1 MQGQL
6 THRLRGQD
14 GQASV
19 EFLGALPL
27 LVIAALL
34 VWQLVLF
41 GTVMTSAQNAART
54 GSRAAS
60 LHSDGEKAAMNA
72 LRPSFRDDADVSESP
87 DGKVTVK
94 VKVPLLVPGIPLPL
108 SVTEAAAI
116 PNTAGS

>member
-27 LVIAALL
+27 LFAGALL
-34 VWQLVLF
+34 VAQLLLV
-41 GTVMTSAQNAART
+41 GSSMTSAQNAART

-60 LHSDGEKAAMNA
+60 LHSDGSKAALAA
-72 LRPSFRDDADVSESP
+72 LRPGLRKDS
-87 DGKVTVK
+87 KITVAGTS
-94 VKVPLLVPGIPLPL
+94 VRVQIRVPTIVPGLDLPL
-108 SVTEAAAI
+108 TLAE
-116 PNTAGS
+116 TATLPRT

>member
-1 MQGQL
+1 VQV
-6 THRLRGQD
+6 LRRQE
-14 GQASV
+14 GQATV

-72 LRPSFRDDADVSESP
+72 LRPSFRDDAKVTQTP
-87 DGKVTVK
+87 DGRVQVK

-108 SVTEAAAI
+108 SVTEDATI
-116 PNTAGS
+116 PDTAGA

>member
-6 THRLRGQD
+6 RRLRGEA

-60 LHSDGEKAAMNA
+60 LHSDGTKAAYNA
-72 LRPSFRDDADVSESP
+72 LRPAFRDHADVSTAP
-87 DGKVTVK
+87 DGTVK
-94 VKVPLLVPGIPLPL
+94 VKVRVPLLVPGIPLPL
-108 SVTEAAAI
+108 SVTEDASI
-116 PNTAGS
+116 PDTSAS

>member
-6 THRLRGQD
+6 TRRARGED

-34 VWQLVLF
+34 VWQLMLF
-41 GTVMTSAQNAART
+41 GTVMTDAQNAART

-60 LHSDGEKAAMNA
+60 LHSDGTKAAYNA
-72 LRPSFRDDADVSESP
+72 LRPSFRDHAQVTTQP
-87 DGKVTVK
+87 DGTVRVK
-94 VKVPLLVPGIPLPL
+94 VKVPLLVPSIPLPV
-108 SVTEAAAI
+108 SITEAATI
-116 PNTAGS
+116 PSAS